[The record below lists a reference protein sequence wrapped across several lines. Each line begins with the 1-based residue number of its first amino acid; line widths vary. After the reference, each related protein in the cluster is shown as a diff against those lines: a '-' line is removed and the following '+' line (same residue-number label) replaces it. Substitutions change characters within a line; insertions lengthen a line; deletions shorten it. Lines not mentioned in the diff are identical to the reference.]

1 MKKLAFASL
10 IITSLS
16 AVCFAQAKPKFNYA
30 AQKQLIPAELGQVYL
45 GMPLKDFA
53 AKIDISKAEADDRYD
68 WLQLDIPFAKG
79 NVTSLTVRIHGLS
92 EEEKAAILHEVK
104 IKKKSDDG
112 EVYDADVKQLKP
124 GAVLS
129 KGVVYSMY
137 VGFKKDF
144 DLKKFVTAT
153 YGPGE
158 VRKPDDEYHFY
169 DTQWTKK
176 TTDGLTWLIRA
187 FYEGDSRSLQ
197 LLGRIDGTEWDPE
210 G

>member
-10 IITSLS
+10 IIASLS

-30 AQKQLIPAELGQVYL
+30 AQKKLIPADLGQVYL

-53 AKIDISKAEADDRYD
+53 ARIDISKAEADDRYD

-79 NVTSLTVRIHGLS
+79 NVTGLTVRIHGLS
-92 EEEKAAILHEVK
+92 MDEKAAILHEVR
-104 IKKKSDDG
+104 IKKRSWDG
-112 EVYDADVKQLKP
+112 AEYEAAVKQIKP

-129 KGVVYSMY
+129 KGLVYSMY
-137 VGFKKDF
+137 IAFKPDV
-144 DLKKFVTAT
+144 DLKKYLDGL
-153 YGPGE
+153 YGKGSE
-158 VRKPDDEYHFY
+158 RVADDPYHLY
-169 DTQWTKK
+169 DTQWVKT
-176 TTDGLTWLIRA
+176 TTDGLVTLVRA
-187 FYEGDSRSLQ
+187 FHKDEKKSLQ